1 VLGDLTSL
9 LATLKGLPTGY
20 NKDIQDDKRALFGA
34 VDTMQRVLPAVA
46 GALAEC
52 VFRTDRMNESLS
64 STMMATD
71 LADYLVAKGVT
82 FRDAHAAV
90 GRLVREAESQGVEL
104 SALPLKTFVQSHA
117 AFGAD
122 LFDALSAEASV
133 NRREVEGAT
142 GPNAV
147 SNQLEAAVATLAVVV
162 DIPRGNAIH
171 LARD

>member
-1 VLGDLTSL
+1 
-9 LATLKGLPTGY
+9 
-20 NKDIQDDKRALFGA
+20 
-34 VDTMQRVLPAVA
+34 
-46 GALAEC
+46 
-52 VFRTDRMNESLS
+52 
-64 STMMATD
+64 
-71 LADYLVAKGVT
+71 
-82 FRDAHAAV
+82 
-90 GRLVREAESQGVEL
+90 
-104 SALPLKTFVQSHA
+104 VQSHA

-122 LFDALSAEASV
+122 LFDVLSAEASV